1 MLCKH
6 VRMLREIRC
15 SKCQSVVKSE
25 ISTYFYVIKVE
36 QHHIK
41 LIQLSYMQ
49 MYGYAKMKI
58 ISQCMNSSMC
68 VSCVQCIDV
77 VQVYLKTMC

>member
-1 MLCKH
+1 MLYKH

-25 ISTYFYVIKVE
+25 ISTYFYAIKVE

-49 MYGYAKMKI
+49 MYGYAKMQLM
-58 ISQCMNSSMC
+58 SQCMNSSVCM
-68 VSCVQCIDV
+68 
-77 VQVYLKTMC
+77 

>member
-1 MLCKH
+1 
-6 VRMLREIRC
+6 MLREIRGSKC

-25 ISTYFYVIKVE
+25 LSTYFYAIKVK

-58 ISQCMNSSMC
+58 MSQCMNSSVC

-77 VQVYLKTMC
+77 VQVYLKTKC